1 MRLDKY
7 LAETAQCTRSEAKTL
22 LQKGKVT
29 VNGTLCKK
37 GDTQLRETD
46 VVAVEGRP
54 LAYQKFVYIMLNKPE
69 GVVSASTDK
78 RDTTVVDLLGD
89 AYPRR
94 ELFPAGRLD
103 KTSTGFVLLT
113 DDGGFA
119 HDILAPKR
127 HVSKTYTVTLD
138 TPLTAEMKAGFAAGV
153 TLADGTALSPAEVE
167 ALTPDGLTVRVL
179 LKQGVYHQI
188 KRMFGIYGA
197 GVNALHRD
205 AIGDAEGNQY
215 KVVSEI
221 DGVGT
226 SAQMTPVMGSDG
238 SGLAHEHWMEN
249 LKLAV
254 ALQDNIL
261 QSYPTLMRPILLR
274 NSRYNQHAT
283 TGSLLVEVGA
293 AGNSPEE
300 AALAGRLFAQQMAEL
315 GIMDTTGRV
324 DVLAL
329 FGNNVRAT
337 VFSIAYG
344 FIPFIYLPA
353 LSIGINSL
361 LLGLFAGVYVNN
373 GISLLAYF
381 AGIVPH
387 GIFELP
393 ALILALS
400 SGIYLCRKVTDYV
413 RHNEKGVMGPL
424 MKDLLRLFVMHII
437 PLLVAAAMMEAYVTP
452 QLLKLFL

>member
-37 GDTQLRETD
+37 GDTQLREAD

-54 LAYQKFVYIMLNKPE
+54 LTYQKFVYIMMNKPE

-138 TPLTAEMKAGFAAGV
+138 TPLTAEMKAGFASGV

-188 KRMFGIYGA
+188 KRMFGVYGA

-205 AIGDAEGNQY
+205 AIG
-215 KVVSEI
+215 
-221 DGVGT
+221 
-226 SAQMTPVMGSDG
+226 
-238 SGLAHEHWMEN
+238 GLA
-249 LKLAV
+249 L
-254 ALQDNIL
+254 D
-261 QSYPTLMRPILLR
+261 
-274 NSRYNQHAT
+274 
-283 TGSLLVEVGA
+283 
-293 AGNSPEE
+293 
-300 AALAGRLFAQQMAEL
+300 AALAPGQWRELSDAEVAE
-315 GIMDTTGRV
+315 ITG
-324 DVLAL
+324 
-329 FGNNVRAT
+329 
-337 VFSIAYG
+337 
-344 FIPFIYLPA
+344 
-353 LSIGINSL
+353 
-361 LLGLFAGVYVNN
+361 
-373 GISLLAYF
+373 
-381 AGIVPH
+381 
-387 GIFELP
+387 
-393 ALILALS
+393 
-400 SGIYLCRKVTDYV
+400 
-413 RHNEKGVMGPL
+413 
-424 MKDLLRLFVMHII
+424 
-437 PLLVAAAMMEAYVTP
+437 
-452 QLLKLFL
+452 